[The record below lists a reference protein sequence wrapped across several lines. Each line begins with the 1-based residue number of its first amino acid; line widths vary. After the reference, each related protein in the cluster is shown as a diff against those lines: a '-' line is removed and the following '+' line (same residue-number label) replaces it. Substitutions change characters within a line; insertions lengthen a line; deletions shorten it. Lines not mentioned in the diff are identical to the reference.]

1 MSTAIIAGGGSGGHL
16 IPALN
21 IAAAL
26 RDTGRR
32 VVLVGAQRG
41 LEAERL
47 PKKEFPYHLLPS
59 EPIYRTQWWKNWRWP
74 ALAWQLSRSVDR
86 ILAEEQPALVI
97 GTGGYAAG
105 PVVWRATRHGIPT
118 AILEQDAFPGLTTR
132 WLARRVRNV
141 YLGQPEIEAHLR
153 LGRHT
158 KAFVTGC
165 PIVPPDLSLRENAHK
180 VLGLERAIPT
190 VLITGGGQGSLALNK
205 VVASWLQARPAR
217 DVQVIW
223 ATGHKSHAEF
233 AHLHAPPGVQVLPFL
248 DPIAPAYAAAD
259 IAVTRSG
266 MMTISELCA
275 WSIPALLV
283 PLPTAAADH
292 QSRNAEVMARAGAA
306 IHLPQSDLTVER
318 LEREVTEL
326 VRNPTRRAQIAAAA
340 GGRARPGATAEMVAL
355 LEALEAA
362 G

>member
-1 MSTAIIAGGGSGGHL
+1 MSTTLIAGGGSGGHL

-32 VVLVGAQRG
+32 VVLIGAERG

-47 PKKEFPYHLLPS
+47 PKQDFPYHLLPS
-59 EPIYRTQWWKNWRWP
+59 EPIYRKQWWKNWKWP
-74 ALAWQLSRSVDR
+74 GLALRLIRGADR
-86 ILAEEQPALVI
+86 ILAEEKPSLVI

-105 PVVWRATRHGIPT
+105 PVVWRATRKGIPT
-118 AILEQDAFPGLTTR
+118 AILEQDAWPGLTTR

-141 YLGQPEIEAHLR
+141 YLGQPEIEAR
-153 LGRHT
+153 LAVGKHT
-158 KAFVTGC
+158 KVFVTGC
-165 PIVPPDLSLRENAHK
+165 PIVPPDFSLRETAHEQ
-180 VLGLERAIPT
+180 LGFDRSMTTL
-190 VLITGGGQGSLALNK
+190 LITGGGQGSLALNK
-205 VVASWLQARPAR
+205 VVAAWLQGSAPR
-217 DVQVIW
+217 DIQVIW
-223 ATGHKSHAEF
+223 ATGHKSHPEF
-233 AHLHAPPGVQVLPFL
+233 AHLHAAPRIQVVSFL
-248 DPIAPAYAAAD
+248 DPIAPAYAVAD

-275 WSIPALLV
+275 WGIPALLV

-292 QSRNAEVMARAGAA
+292 QTRNAEVMAQAGAA
-306 IHLPQSDLTVER
+306 IHVPQSDLTVER
-318 LEREVTEL
+318 LDREVAEL
-326 VRNPTRRAQIAAAA
+326 VRNRARRDQLAAVAR
-340 GGRARPGATAEMVAL
+340 GRARPGATAGIVAL

>member
-1 MSTAIIAGGGSGGHL
+1 MSTALIAGGGSGGHL

-32 VVLVGAQRG
+32 VVLIGAERG

-47 PKKEFPYHLLPS
+47 PKKDYPYHLLPS
-59 EPIYRTQWWKNWRWP
+59 EPIYRKQWWKNWKWP
-74 ALAWQLSRSVDR
+74 ALAMRLIRGVDR
-86 ILAEEQPALVI
+86 ILAEEKPSLVI

-105 PVVWRATRHGIPT
+105 PVVWRAAQKGIPT

-132 WLARRVRNV
+132 WLAKRVRNV
-141 YLGQPEIEAHLR
+141 FLGQPEIQAHLAV
-153 LGRHT
+153 GRRT
-158 KAFVTGC
+158 KVFVTGC
-165 PIVPPDLSLRENAHK
+165 PIVPPDLTLKDRAHDQ
-180 VLGLERAIPT
+180 LGLDRSVPT
-190 VLITGGGQGSLALNK
+190 LLITGGGQGSLALNK
-205 VVASWLQARPAR
+205 VVASWLQKASALNL
-217 DVQVIW
+217 QVIW
-223 ATGHKSHAEF
+223 ATGHKSYSEF
-233 AHLHAPPGVQVLPFL
+233 AHLHAPPRVQVVSFL

-259 IAVTRSG
+259 LAVTRSG

-275 WSIPALLV
+275 WGVPALLV

-292 QSRNAEVMARAGAA
+292 QTRNAEVMARAGAA
-306 IHLPQSDLTVER
+306 IHVPQSDLTVER
-318 LEREVTEL
+318 LDREVTEL
-326 VRNPTRRAQIAAAA
+326 VRSGARRDHLAASAR
-340 GGRARPGATAEMVAL
+340 GRARPGATAEIVAL

>member
-32 VVLVGAQRG
+32 VVLIGAERG

-47 PKKEFPYHLLPS
+47 PKKDFPYHLLPS
-59 EPIYRTQWWKNWRWP
+59 EPIYRKQWWKNWRWP
-74 ALAWQLSRSVDR
+74 ALALKLSRGVDR
-86 ILAEEQPALVI
+86 ILAEEKPALVI

-105 PVVWRATRHGIPT
+105 PVVWRAAKRGIPT

-132 WLARRVRNV
+132 WLAKRVRNV
-141 YLGQPEIEAHLR
+141 YLGQPEIEAHLTV
-153 LGRHT
+153 GRDT
-158 KAFVTGC
+158 KVFVTGC
-165 PIVPPDLSLRENAHK
+165 PIVPPDLSLRESAHRA
-180 VLGLERAIPT
+180 LGLDRAKPT

-205 VVASWLQARPAR
+205 IVASWLQGGVAG
-217 DVQVIW
+217 DLQVLW

-233 AHLHAPPGVQVLPFL
+233 AHLHAPPRVQVVPFL

-275 WSIPALLV
+275 WGIPALLV

-292 QSRNAEVMARAGAA
+292 QTRNAEVMARAGAA
-306 IHLPQSDLTVER
+306 IHLPQSDLTVDR
-318 LEREVTEL
+318 LDREVADL
-326 VRNPTRRAQIAAAA
+326 VRNPSRRAGIAAAA
-340 GGRARPGATAEMVAL
+340 GGRARPGATAEIVAL
-355 LEALEAA
+355 LEALEGA

>member
-1 MSTAIIAGGGSGGHL
+1 MSTALIAGGGSGGHL

-26 RDTGRR
+26 RDSGRR
-32 VVLVGAQRG
+32 VVLIGAERG

-47 PKKEFPYHLLPS
+47 PKKDFPFHLLPS
-59 EPIYRTQWWKNWRWP
+59 EPIYRRQWWKNVRWP
-74 ALAWQLSRSVDR
+74 ALAIRLIRGVDR
-86 ILAEEQPALVI
+86 ILDREAPALVI

-105 PVVWRATRHGIPT
+105 PVVWRAAQRGVPT

-141 YLGQPEIEAHLR
+141 YLGQPEIEAHLKV
-153 LGRHT
+153 GRHT
-158 KAFVTGC
+158 RVFVTGC
-165 PIVPPDLSLRENAHK
+165 PIVPPDLALRATAHGQ
-180 VLGLERAIPT
+180 LGLDPSMPT
-190 VLITGGGQGSLALNK
+190 VLITGGGQGSLALNQ
-205 VVASWLQARPAR
+205 VVVPWLVQAATGGI
-217 DVQVIW
+217 QVIW
-223 ATGHKSHAEF
+223 ATGHKSFAEF
-233 AHLHAPPGVQVLPFL
+233 AHLHAPPRVHVVPFL

-275 WSIPALLV
+275 WGIPALLV

-292 QSRNAEVMARAGAA
+292 QTRNAEVMARAGAA

-318 LEREVTEL
+318 LGREVAGL
-326 VRNPTRRAQIAAAA
+326 VENPGRRDRFAAAA
-340 GGRARPGATAEMVAL
+340 RGRARPGATAEIVAL
-355 LEALEAA
+355 LEALEA
-362 G
+362 GR

>member
-1 MSTAIIAGGGSGGHL
+1 MSTALIAGGGSGGHL

-26 RDTGRR
+26 RDTERR
-32 VVLVGAQRG
+32 VVLIGAERG

-47 PKKEFPYHLLPS
+47 PKKDYPYHLLPS
-59 EPIYRTQWWKNWRWP
+59 EPIYRKQWWKNWKWP
-74 ALAWQLSRSVDR
+74 ALAMRLIRGVDR
-86 ILAEEQPALVI
+86 ILAEEKPSLVI

-105 PVVWRATRHGIPT
+105 PVVWRAAQKGIPT
-118 AILEQDAFPGLTTR
+118 AILEQDALPGLTTR
-132 WLARRVRNV
+132 WLAKRVRNV
-141 YLGQPEIEAHLR
+141 YLGQPEIEAHLAV
-153 LGRHT
+153 GRHT
-158 KAFVTGC
+158 KVFVTGC
-165 PIVPPDLSLRENAHK
+165 PIVPPDRSLKDRAHGL
-180 VLGLERAIPT
+180 LGLDRSVPT

-205 VVASWLQARPAR
+205 VVASWLQKRSVL
-217 DVQVIW
+217 DLQVIW
-223 ATGHKSHAEF
+223 ATGHKSHSEF
-233 AHLHAPPGVQVLPFL
+233 AHLHAPPRVHVVSFL

-275 WSIPALLV
+275 WGVPALLV

-292 QSRNAEVMARAGAA
+292 QTRNAEVMARAGAA
-306 IHLPQSDLTVER
+306 IHVAQSDLTVER
-318 LEREVTEL
+318 LDREVTEL
-326 VRNPTRRAQIAAAA
+326 VGNRARRDQLATVAR
-340 GGRARPGATAEMVAL
+340 GRARPGATAEIVAL

>member
-1 MSTAIIAGGGSGGHL
+1 MSTALIAGGGSGGHL

-26 RDTGRR
+26 RETGRR
-32 VVLVGAQRG
+32 VVLIGAERG

-47 PKKEFPYHLLPS
+47 PTKEFPYHLLPS
-59 EPIYRTQWWKNWRWP
+59 EPIYRKQWWKNWRWP
-74 ALAWQLSRSVDR
+74 ALALRLIRGVDR
-86 ILAEEQPALVI
+86 ILDREGPDLVI

-105 PVVWRATRHGIPT
+105 PVVWRAAYRGLPT
-118 AILEQDAFPGLTTR
+118 AILEQDAWPGLTTR

-141 YLGQPEIEAHLR
+141 YLGQPEIEAHLKPGPR
-153 LGRHT
+153 TRV
-158 KAFVTGC
+158 FVTGC
-165 PIVPPDLSLRENAHK
+165 PIVPPDIMLRDRAHQL
-180 VLGLERAIPT
+180 LGLERSVPT
-190 VLITGGGQGSLALNK
+190 LLITGGGQGSLALNRI
-205 VVASWLQARPAR
+205 VAAWLERGGARE
-217 DVQVIW
+217 VQVLW

-233 AHLHAPPGVQVLPFL
+233 SRLHDPPRVQVSSFL

-275 WSIPALLV
+275 WGIPALLV

-292 QSRNAEVMARAGAA
+292 QTRNAEVMARAGAG
-306 IHLPQSDLTVER
+306 IHVAQSDLTVER
-318 LEREVTEL
+318 LDREVAGL
-326 VRNPTRRAQIAAAA
+326 VRDPARRAAVAGAALR
-340 GGRARPGATAEMVAL
+340 RARPGATAEIVAL
-355 LEALEAA
+355 LEALEAS

>member
-1 MSTAIIAGGGSGGHL
+1 MSTALIAGGGSGGHL

-32 VVLVGAQRG
+32 VVLIGAERG

-47 PKKEFPYHLLPS
+47 PQKDYPYHLLPS
-59 EPIYRTQWWKNWRWP
+59 EPIYRRQWWKNWKWP
-74 ALAWQLSRSVDR
+74 ALAMRLIRGVDR
-86 ILAEEQPALVI
+86 ILAEEKPSLVI

-105 PVVWRATRHGIPT
+105 PVVWRAARKGIPT

-141 YLGQPEIEAHLR
+141 YLGQPEIKAHLSI
-153 LGRHT
+153 GKHT
-158 KAFVTGC
+158 KVFVTGC
-165 PIVPPDLSLRENAHK
+165 PIVPPDLSLKERAHEQ
-180 VLGLERAIPT
+180 LGLDRSLPT
-190 VLITGGGQGSLALNK
+190 VLITGGGQGALALNK
-205 VVASWLQARPAR
+205 VVASWLPTRSAP
-217 DVQVIW
+217 DLQVIW
-223 ATGHKSHAEF
+223 ATGHKSHSEF
-233 AHLHAPPGVQVLPFL
+233 AHLHVPPRVQVVSFL

-275 WSIPALLV
+275 WGVPALLV

-292 QSRNAEVMARAGAA
+292 QARNAEVMARAGAA
-306 IHLPQSDLTVER
+306 IHVAQSDLTVER
-318 LEREVTEL
+318 LDREVTEL
-326 VRNPTRRAQIAAAA
+326 VRNRARRDQLAAVAR
-340 GGRARPGATAEMVAL
+340 GRARPGATAEIVAL

>member
-1 MSTAIIAGGGSGGHL
+1 MSTALIAGGGSGGHL

-26 RDTGRR
+26 RETGRR
-32 VVLVGAQRG
+32 VVLIGAERG

-47 PKKEFPYHLLPS
+47 PTRDFPYHLLPS

-74 ALAWQLSRSVDR
+74 ALALRLIRGVDR
-86 ILAEEQPALVI
+86 ILAEEKPALVI

-105 PVVWRATRHGIPT
+105 PVVWRAAQRGIPT

-132 WLARRVRNV
+132 WLAKRVRNI
-141 YLGQPEIEAHLR
+141 YLGQPEIESHLTP
-153 LGRHT
+153 GRHT
-158 KAFVTGC
+158 KVFVTGC
-165 PIVPPDLSLRENAHK
+165 PIVPPDLSLRDSAHGR
-180 VLGLERAIPT
+180 LGLERSMPT
-190 VLITGGGQGSLALNK
+190 VLITGGGQGSLALNQ
-205 VVASWLQARPAR
+205 VVAAWLGRTGRAE
-217 DVQVIW
+217 VQVIW
-223 ATGHKSHAEF
+223 ATGHKSYGEF
-233 AHLHAPPGVQVLPFL
+233 SHLHAPPRVQVVSFL
-248 DPIAPAYAAAD
+248 DPIAPAYAVAD

-275 WSIPALLV
+275 WGVPALLV

-318 LEREVTEL
+318 LDREVMDL
-326 VRNPTRRAQIAAAA
+326 VRDPARRAQLAAAA
-340 GGRARPGATAEMVAL
+340 RGRARPGATAEIVAL
-355 LEALEAA
+355 LEALEGA